1 MEKSSKKAAK
11 KKKIRKPTKRQL
23 EKMSFK
29 EFVDTLDILD
39 KQ

>member
-11 KKKIRKPTKRQL
+11 KKRKPTKRQL